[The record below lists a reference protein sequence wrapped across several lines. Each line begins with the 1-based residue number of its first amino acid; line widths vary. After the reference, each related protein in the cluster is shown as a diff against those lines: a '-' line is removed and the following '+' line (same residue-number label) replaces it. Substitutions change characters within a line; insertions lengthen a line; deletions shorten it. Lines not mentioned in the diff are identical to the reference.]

1 MVRSRSAVAAALVS
15 ALAAAAGGCGHTLR
29 AGAGPLVDS
38 DGRGGIEVSGEIG
51 THLVSSR
58 LVGMPVGVRTELSVL
73 SDGTVQGLIGFV
85 SGVHMP
91 PGGRGHRATD
101 GPVVLEGWGGRL
113 STATGAAIGDGKP
126 GFAVRGGLALTR
138 GRMATSGDVD
148 GGGCSGSGKTAICH
162 SSRRWTSTSIGGELA
177 GTFLVEADEMSQ
189 HVHLEGWRL
198 AAELTVEHATL
209 RDVELH

>member
-1 MVRSRSAVAAALVS
+1 MS

-138 GRMATSGDVD
+138 GQIPAATSTAAGAPAAARPRSVTRRA
-148 GGGCSGSGKTAICH
+148 GGRRPRSAASWPAP
-162 SSRRWTSTSIGGELA
+162 SSSKPTR
-177 GTFLVEADEMSQ
+177 
-189 HVHLEGWRL
+189 
-198 AAELTVEHATL
+198 
-209 RDVELH
+209 